1 MRLLWADSGRR
12 ARPDGTDARGV
23 GSDAA
28 GGTLV
33 RPAILGFLATTAITI
48 GAIQPGSPFS
58 LKQPGAWYFG
68 IPAPG
73 AHAEGLLLSLVLV
86 FAGMLV
92 LSRVWYDLA
101 RALDRERGVPVRQL
115 AVIFAIWVLP
125 LLVAPPLFSRDVY
138 SYAAQGDMVTHGIT
152 PYQYG
157 PSTLGAGPYVTNV
170 DPLWGNA
177 PAPYGPVFLRV
188 DGLIVTLTGHNPLAT
203 VVALRLL
210 ALGGVVLLAIFVPKL
225 AEACGRDPATAFA
238 LAVLNPI
245 TLLHLIGGAHND
257 ALMLGLLVAGVAMAK
272 RGRPVLGILICTLAA
287 AIKVP
292 AAVGILYIGWDW
304 VGTAVPWR
312 ERVRPVLTAGLIS
325 GGAMAVFAS
334 VTGMGWGW
342 VTSLGTPDAVRSMI
356 APTTFLGTWG
366 GHLFHALGV
375 GPSPHAVLSMARGLG
390 LAAAGVAGVVLFVR
404 SRRIG
409 SVQALALTLLA
420 IVLLGPVVQPW
431 YVAWGL
437 IVLAPVAVG
446 RLWGVLIGLSIGVS
460 FLELPGAR
468 LLLDEL
474 SRNNVAYV
482 LLSVA
487 VLLVTLAVTTPFGAA
502 VGRARRL
509 VIERTLP
516 AAAVPEPS
524 QSIR

>member
-1 MRLLWADSGRR
+1 VPVGRLA
-12 ARPDGTDARGV
+12 V
-23 GSDAA
+23 
-28 GGTLV
+28 
-33 RPAILGFLATTAITI
+33 
-48 GAIQPGSPFS
+48 
-58 LKQPGAWYFG
+58 
-68 IPAPG
+68 
-73 AHAEGLLLSLVLV
+73 V
-86 FAGMLV
+86 FAV
-92 LSRVWYDLA
+92 
-101 RALDRERGVPVRQL
+101 
-115 AVIFAIWVLP
+115 WVLP

-138 SYAAQGDMVTHGIT
+138 SYAAQGEMVTHGIT

-157 PSTLGAGPYVTNV
+157 PSTLGAGPFVTNV

-188 DGLIVTLTGHNPLAT
+188 DGLLVTLTGHNPLAT
-203 VVALRLL
+203 VVGLRLL
-210 ALGGVVLLAIFVPKL
+210 ALVGVVLLAVFVPKL
-225 AEACGRDPATAFA
+225 AEACGRDPASAFA

-257 ALMLGLLVAGVAMAK
+257 ALMLGILVAGVAVAK
-272 RGRPVLGILICTLAA
+272 RGRPVLGIVICTLAA

-304 VGTAVPWR
+304 LGTEVPWR
-312 ERVRPVLTAGLIS
+312 ERVRPLLTACLIA
-325 GGAMAVFAS
+325 GGVMAVFAS

-356 APTTFLGTWG
+356 APTTFMGTWG
-366 GHLFHALGV
+366 GHLFHWLGV
-375 GPSPHAVLSMARGLG
+375 GPSPHSVLSMARGLG
-390 LAAAGVAGVVLFVR
+390 LAAAGVAGILLFVR

-437 IVLAPVAVG
+437 IVLAPVAAG
-446 RLWGVLIGLSIGVS
+446 RLWGVLVGLSIGVS
-460 FLELPGAR
+460 FLEVPGAR

-482 LLSVA
+482 LLA
-487 VLLVTLAVTTPFGAA
+487 IAALLVTLAVTTPFGAA
-502 VGRARRL
+502 VRRGWRL
-509 VIERTLP
+509 LLERTQSP
-516 AAAVPEPS
+516 TPVPQPP